1 MGNKLITFFKMSRT
15 KRTARKSVPLR
26 PQRKPWLPNL
36 RDQRPPKVESREH
49 TDSDQEPSPSDTSES
64 TKSQLNSSS
73 ESFLSKDSS
82 DISPTISRPTL
93 DSNPQLSFP
102 SKKPLKPI
110 WSDFSK
116 TPTFAPS
123 TPRELPSCQRICNS
137 PEESEERDPELSF
150 DFI

>member
-1 MGNKLITFFKMSRT
+1 MGNKLITFFKMQEPSTPQER
-15 KRTARKSVPLR
+15 ASPLR
-26 PQRKPWLPNL
+26 PQRKPWPPNP

-93 DSNPQLSFP
+93 DSNPQLSLP
-102 SKKPLKPI
+102 SKKPLKPT

-137 PEESEERDPELSF
+137 PE
-150 DFI
+150 